1 MNSVKLTGA
10 FAKVSVYTSGAVTV
24 EYSQDWKS
32 YFKDDFNYDFNY
44 IKGTFVIEENDAFVE
59 VRMSYAKFKELEQKH
74 GFTDSVMTIEGK
86 LCTEVNRGIGTVSN
100 YILIE

>member
-10 FAKVSVYTSGAVTV
+10 FAKVSAYTSGAVTV

-32 YFKDDFNYDFNY
+32 YFRDDFNCV
-44 IKGTFVIEENDAFVE
+44 KGTFVIEENDAFVE
-59 VRMSYAKFKELEQKH
+59 VRMSYEKFKELEKKH
-74 GFTDSVMTIEGK
+74 EFTDSVMTIEGK

>member
-10 FAKVSVYTSGAVTV
+10 FAKVSAYTNGDVKV

-32 YFKDDFNYDFNY
+32 YFKDDFNY
-44 IKGTFVIEENDAFVE
+44 IKGTFVIEENYAFVE
-59 VRMSYAKFKELEQKH
+59 VRMTHKKFKELEKKH
-74 GFTDSVMTIEGK
+74 KFTDNVMSIEGK
-86 LCTEVNRGIGTVSN
+86 LCTEVSRGTGVAGN

>member
-10 FAKVSVYTSGAVTV
+10 FAKVSAYTDGDVKV

-32 YFKDDFNYDFNY
+32 YLKDDFNF
-44 IKGTFVIEENDAFVE
+44 IKGTFVIEENHAFVD
-59 VRMSYAKFKELEQKH
+59 VRMTYKKFKELEKKH
-74 GFTDSVMTIEGK
+74 RLTDNVMSIEGK
-86 LCTEVNRGIGTVSN
+86 LCTEVSRGTGVVSN

>member
-10 FAKVSVYTSGAVTV
+10 FAKVSAYTNGDVTV

-32 YFKDDFNYDFNY
+32 YFNDDFNY

-59 VRMSYAKFKELEQKH
+59 VRMSYAKFKELEKKH

-86 LCTEVNRGIGTVSN
+86 LCTEVSRGIGTVSN

>member
-10 FAKVSVYTSGAVTV
+10 FAKVSAYTDGDVKV

-32 YFKDDFNYDFNY
+32 YFKDDFNY
-44 IKGTFVIEENDAFVE
+44 IKGTFVIEENHAFVE
-59 VRMSYAKFKELEQKH
+59 VRMTYKKFKELEKKH
-74 GFTDSVMTIEGK
+74 RLTDNVMSIEGK
-86 LCTEVNRGIGTVSN
+86 LCTEVSRGTGVVSN

>member
-32 YFKDDFNYDFNY
+32 YFKDDFNY

-59 VRMSYAKFKELEQKH
+59 VRMTYEKFKELEQKH

>member
-10 FAKVSVYTSGAVTV
+10 FAKVSAYTNGEVKV
-24 EYSQDWKS
+24 EYSQDWKI
-32 YFKDDFNYDFNY
+32 YFKDDFNY

-59 VRMSYAKFKELEQKH
+59 VRMTYKKFKELEKKH
-74 GFTDSVMTIEGK
+74 RFTDNVMSIEGK
-86 LCTEVNRGIGTVSN
+86 LCSEVSRGTGVVSN